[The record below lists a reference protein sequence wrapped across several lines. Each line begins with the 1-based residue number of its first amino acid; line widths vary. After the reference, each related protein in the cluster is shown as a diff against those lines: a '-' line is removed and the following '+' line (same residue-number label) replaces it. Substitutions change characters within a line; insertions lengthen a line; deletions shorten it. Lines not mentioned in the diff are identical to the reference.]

1 MRSHVAPRTSLSKAQ
16 RDLIRSA
23 PNMSPTAVAKLLGV
37 SRGAVLREL
46 GRVPPR
52 TRKAAEFTGAVAA
65 HTSPQRR
72 PGFLDSWSLEK
83 IRSARDAQ
91 ARGDFCQAVRL
102 AEILRTDDAM
112 FVARFNRLAPQS
124 SINALLEPSDD
135 TARAKS
141 AAARAAT
148 SVQVPQEL
156 LAVLQG
162 TMVDHGIAIGY
173 VEQET
178 SEDGGRIDFRL
189 TEWPLEFVKWNTCTE
204 RLETTVK
211 NGGMRVP
218 IVHGDGRWV
227 VFKKYATLPWI
238 QEAALLPAA
247 MAWAAHAQGL
257 ADWAGASKSHG
268 LAKIVGELPEGVS
281 LIADDTGAFT
291 PEAQAFLAMLA
302 GIVSGENGVGIR
314 PAGAKTDFLANGST
328 AWQVFSELIQ
338 NREKAAARI
347 YLGTDAIM
355 GAQGGAPG
363 VDISMLFGVASTKV
377 QGDLEAIESAL
388 SVGVYQPWAALN
400 FGTSR
405 YAPRLK
411 YQIPDPDADK
421 KSAENAGRR
430 ARLFDTLDR
439 MKTLG
444 MVIDQ
449 DTVDELSR
457 ELGVKPP
464 PVLATSETKTVP
476 LQLAPTDVAKVVR
489 VREAR
494 AAQGLPP
501 FGDARDDMTMPELEA
516 AAKASAETATP
527 PTPSAA

>member
-1 MRSHVAPRTSLSKAQ
+1 
-16 RDLIRSA
+16 
-23 PNMSPTAVAKLLGV
+23 MSPTELARSLKV

-46 GRVPPR
+46 GRIPPR
-52 TRKAAEFTGAVAA
+52 TRKAAEFATAAAAV

-124 SINALLEPSDD
+124 SINAVLEPCDD
-135 TARAKS
+135 SARSKT
-141 AAARAAT
+141 AAARAAQ
-148 SVQVPQEL
+148 SVQVSQDL
-156 LAVLQG
+156 LAVLHG

-173 VEQET
+173 IEQEP
-178 SEDGGRIDFRL
+178 SDDGSRIDFRL
-189 TEWPLEFVKWNTCTE
+189 TEWPLEHVKWNTSTE
-204 RLETTVK
+204 QLETIVK
-211 NGGMRVP
+211 NGGSREP
-218 IVHGDGRWV
+218 IIHGNGRWV
-227 VFKKYATLPWI
+227 VFKKFATLPWI
-238 QEAALLPAA
+238 QEAAILPAA
-247 MAWAAHAQGL
+247 MTWAAHAQGL

-268 LAKIVGELPEGVS
+268 LAKIVGELPEGVA
-281 LIADDTGAFT
+281 LIADDTGTFT
-291 PEAQAFLAMLA
+291 AETQAFLAMLA

-314 PAGAKTDFLANGST
+314 PAGSKTDFLANGST
-328 AWQVFSELIQ
+328 AWQVFSELIG

-421 KSAENAGRR
+421 KSAESAGRR

-439 MKTLG
+439 MKALG

-449 DTVDELSR
+449 ETVNQLAR
-457 ELGVKPP
+457 ELGVRSP
-464 PVLATSETKTVP
+464 PVLATAETKTVP

-501 FGDARDDMTMPELEA
+501 FGDERDDMTMPELEA
-516 AAKASAETATP
+516 SAKASAEPTAP
-527 PTPSAA
+527 PVAAP

>member
-1 MRSHVAPRTSLSKAQ
+1 
-16 RDLIRSA
+16 
-23 PNMSPTAVAKLLGV
+23 MSPSAIASTLGV
-37 SRGAVLREL
+37 SRGAVLRAL
-46 GRVPPR
+46 GRIPSR
-52 TRKAAEFTGAVAA
+52 TRKAAEFSGVAA
-65 HTSPQRR
+65 VHTSPQRR
-72 PGFLDSWSLEK
+72 PTFLDSWSLEK

-91 ARGDFCQAVRL
+91 ARGDFVQAVRL
-102 AEILRTDDAM
+102 AEVLRTDDAM

-124 SINALLEPSDD
+124 SINALLEPHGATGEQGEPLEVS
-135 TARAKS
+135 ARAK
-141 AAARAAT
+141 AVAARAAQ
-148 SVQVPQEL
+148 SVQVPQDL
-156 LAVLQG
+156 LAVLHG
-162 TMVDHGIAIGY
+162 TMVDHGVAIGY

-178 SEDGGRIDFRL
+178 SDDGGRIDFRL
-189 TEWPLEFVKWNTCTE
+189 TEWPLEWVRYNHSTE
-204 RLETTVK
+204 QLETATR
-211 NGGMRVP
+211 NGIRVT
-218 IVHGDGRWV
+218 INHGDGRWV
-227 VFKKYATLPWI
+227 VFRKYATLPWI

-247 MAWAAHAQGL
+247 MTWAAHAQGL

-268 LAKIVGELPEGVS
+268 LAKIIGELPEGVA
-281 LIADDTGAFT
+281 LIADETGTFT
-291 PEAQAFLAMLA
+291 PEAQAFLSMLA
-302 GIVSGENGVGIR
+302 GIVSGENGVGIQ

-328 AWQVFSELIQ
+328 AWQVFSELIT

-421 KSAENAGRR
+421 KSAESAGRR

-439 MKTLG
+439 MKALG

-449 DTVDELSR
+449 PTVNALAR

-464 PVLATSETKTVP
+464 PQLGIARSQDGTAPAGADGRSEGG
-476 LQLAPTDVAKVVR
+476 
-489 VREAR
+489 AR
-494 AAQGLPP
+494 A
-501 FGDARDDMTMPELEA
+501 
-516 AAKASAETATP
+516 
-527 PTPSAA
+527 

>member
-1 MRSHVAPRTSLSKAQ
+1 M
-16 RDLIRSA
+16 SA
-23 PNMSPTAVAKLLGV
+23 SAIAKSLGV
-37 SRGAVLREL
+37 SRGAVLRAL
-46 GRVPPR
+46 GRIPSR

-72 PGFLDSWSLEK
+72 PGFLDSWTLEK
-83 IRSARDAQ
+83 IRNARDAQ
-91 ARGDFCQAVRL
+91 ARGDFAQAVRL

-124 SINALLEPSDD
+124 SINALLEPCDD
-135 TARAKS
+135 GARSKT
-141 AAARAAT
+141 AAARAAH
-148 SVQVPQEL
+148 SVQVSQDL
-156 LAVLQG
+156 LAVLHG

-173 VEQET
+173 VEQEA
-178 SEDGGRIDFRL
+178 SDDGSRIDFRL
-189 TEWPLEFVKWNTCTE
+189 TEWPLEHVKWNTSTE
-204 RLETTVK
+204 QLETIVR
-211 NGGMRVP
+211 NGARVT
-218 IVHGDGRWV
+218 INHGDGRWV

-247 MAWAAHAQGL
+247 MAWAAHAGGL
-257 ADWAGASKSHG
+257 ADWAASSKSHG
-268 LAKIVGELPEGVS
+268 QARMIGELPEGVP
-281 LIADDTGAFT
+281 LTDENGVFT
-291 PEAQAFLAMLA
+291 AEAQALLAMLQ
-302 GIVSGENGVGIR
+302 GLVEGTI
-314 PAGAKTDFLANGST
+314 PAGVRSAGSTTDFLSNDST
-328 AWQVFSELIQ
+328 AWQVFSELIG

-439 MKTLG
+439 MKALG

-449 DTVDELSR
+449 ETVDNLSR
-457 ELGVKPP
+457 ELGIKSPP
-464 PVLATSETKTVP
+464 RLGDGGGQDGATT
-476 LQLAPTDVAKVVR
+476 AGADGR
-489 VREAR
+489 REGGPR
-494 AAQGLPP
+494 A
-501 FGDARDDMTMPELEA
+501 
-516 AAKASAETATP
+516 
-527 PTPSAA
+527 

>member
-1 MRSHVAPRTSLSKAQ
+1 M
-16 RDLIRSA
+16 SA
-23 PNMSPTAVAKLLGV
+23 SAIAKSLGV
-37 SRGAVLREL
+37 SRGAVLRAM
-46 GRVPPR
+46 GRIPPR
-52 TRKAAEFTGAVAA
+52 TRKAAEFATATAA
-65 HTSPQRR
+65 THHPAQRR
-72 PGFLDSWSLEK
+72 PGFLDSWSLER

-112 FVARFNRLAPQS
+112 FVARFNRLAAQS
-124 SINALLEPSDD
+124 SINAQLEPSDD
-135 TARAKS
+135 TARAKA
-141 AAARAAT
+141 AAARAAV
-148 SVQVPQEL
+148 SVQVAQEL
-156 LAVLQG
+156 LAVLHG
-162 TMVDHGIAIGY
+162 TLVDHGIAIGY

-178 SEDGGRIDFRL
+178 SDDGSRIDFRL
-189 TEWPLEFVKWNTCTE
+189 TEWPLEHVKWNPSTE
-204 RLETTVK
+204 QLETVVR
-211 NGGMRVP
+211 NGGARVT
-218 IVHGDGRWV
+218 INHGDGRWV

-247 MAWAAHAQGL
+247 MTWAGHAQAL

-268 LAKIVGELPEGVS
+268 LAKIVGELPDGVS
-281 LIADDTGAFT
+281 LIADETGNFT

-314 PAGAKTDFLANGST
+314 PSGAKTDFLANGST
-328 AWQVFSELIQ
+328 AWQVFSELIA

-439 MKTLG
+439 MKALG

-449 DTVDELSR
+449 QTVSELAREMGVRCPPRLGDGRNQDGAATAGADGRGEGGSR
-457 ELGVKPP
+457 
-464 PVLATSETKTVP
+464 A
-476 LQLAPTDVAKVVR
+476 
-489 VREAR
+489 
-494 AAQGLPP
+494 
-501 FGDARDDMTMPELEA
+501 
-516 AAKASAETATP
+516 
-527 PTPSAA
+527 